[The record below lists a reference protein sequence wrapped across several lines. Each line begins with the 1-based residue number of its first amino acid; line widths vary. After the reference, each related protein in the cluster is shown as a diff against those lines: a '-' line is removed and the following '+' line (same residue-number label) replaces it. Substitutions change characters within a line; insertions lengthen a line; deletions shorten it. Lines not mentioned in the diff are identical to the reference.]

1 MTNNKGTE
9 ISTVRFV
16 KRVLS
21 HSCASSPELFPGPCY
36 QPEILSIIPL
46 QSNVLRVKCS
56 EILKAT
62 SRVTNHAKTQ
72 NV

>member
-1 MTNNKGTE
+1 MTNNKETK
-9 ISTVRFV
+9 ILTVRFV

-21 HSCASSPELFPGPCY
+21 HSCEISPELLPEPCY

-46 QSNVLRVKCS
+46 QSNVLRVKYS
-56 EILKAT
+56 EVLKAT
-62 SRVTNHAKTQ
+62 SIVTNHAKTQ